1 MQMQPFMDEH
11 AHSPVDSLV
20 FLTNRVGRLLAQE
33 IRHQASVEEWGVS
46 AQHMGILVDL
56 WVEEGV
62 RQQDLAISNIKD
74 KGTIARALQSL
85 EASGIVARVPDEKDK
100 RNKLIYLT
108 KRGKALRSHLL
119 PQARRTE
126 SEAARGISEEEL
138 ATCQRV
144 LKHIYHQFIK
154 A

>member
-1 MQMQPFMDEH
+1 MEENT
-11 AHSPVDSLV
+11 HSPVGSLV

-46 AQHMGILVDL
+46 AEHMGILVDL

-74 KGTIARALQSL
+74 KGTIARALQNL
-85 EASGIVARVPDEKDK
+85 EASGIVARLPDEKDK

-108 KRGKALRSHLL
+108 KRGKALRDRLM

-126 SEAARGISEEEL
+126 AEATSGVSEAEL

-154 A
+154 S